1 MKISHYISSIDLTSG
16 GPARSVTDLINHL
29 AKNSTEIKI
38 KLETLDFEK
47 PIIKEFKHKNVK
59 LIFHQFSFFLFSRSL
74 IKSLKKTN
82 YQIFHIHGIWQ
93 MPTLLP
99 SMFARNRKIP
109 YVITLRG
116 MLEPW
121 SLSQKS
127 FKKKVAMFLF
137 QRRYIQY
144 AKVIHVTCSAE
155 AKSVRDNGFKNPI
168 AIIPNGINLDD
179 YPNKPLIKKGNN
191 KKILFL
197 SRIHEKKGLE
207 NLIHAW
213 GLLNLNIRKNWKIDI
228 VGNGESNYIK
238 SLTKLINSKGLTSE
252 IKILKPVFG
261 MNKINL
267 FRSADL
273 FVLPTYSENFGVVI
287 AEALASFT
295 PVITTHG
302 APWQD
307 LEDYDC
313 GLWIETGVSAL
324 STALKEMILKDD
336 KTIEKMG
343 LNGRKL
349 IEDKFSMREVS
360 RKMFDLYDWILD
372 TDNKKPEFI
381 YYE

>member
-1 MKISHYISSIDLTSG
+1 M
-16 GPARSVTDLINHL
+16 
-29 AKNSTEIKI
+29 
-38 KLETLDFEK
+38 
-47 PIIKEFKHKNVK
+47 
-59 LIFHQFSFFLFSRSL
+59 
-74 IKSLKKTN
+74 
-82 YQIFHIHGIWQ
+82 
-93 MPTLLP
+93 
-99 SMFARNRKIP
+99 
-109 YVITLRG
+109 
-116 MLEPW
+116 
-121 SLSQKS
+121 
-127 FKKKVAMFLF
+127 
-137 QRRYIQY
+137 
-144 AKVIHVTCSAE
+144 
-155 AKSVRDNGFKNPI
+155 
-168 AIIPNGINLDD
+168 
-179 YPNKPLIKKGNN
+179 
-191 KKILFL
+191 
-197 SRIHEKKGLE
+197 
-207 NLIHAW
+207 
-213 GLLNLNIRKNWKIDI
+213 
-228 VGNGESNYIK
+228 
-238 SLTKLINSKGLTSE
+238 TSE

-261 MNKINL
+261 KNKINL